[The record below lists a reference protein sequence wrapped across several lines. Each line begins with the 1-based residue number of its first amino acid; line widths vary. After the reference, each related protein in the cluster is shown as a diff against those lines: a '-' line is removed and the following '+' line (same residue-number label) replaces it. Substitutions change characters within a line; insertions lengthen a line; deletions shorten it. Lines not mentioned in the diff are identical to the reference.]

1 MSSAAIALIEII
13 ERLPAAST
21 LTLRNVSWADYEALL
36 ESVGD
41 ASGLRISYDRGT
53 LHVMTLPSEH
63 ESYSRLIEALV
74 RLLSTKLRIR
84 VLSFGSST
92 IKKRAEDMG
101 SEPDGCFYVQSAA
114 AIGKK
119 LRIDFS
125 KDPPPDIV
133 VEIDIHHESLFKFPA
148 YATLGISEV
157 WRFDGKALLVYH
169 LIRGEYVAA
178 ESSRALPMLTSR
190 TLTEFLALGQHK
202 DQYDIV
208 LAFEAWLDK
217 LADNTDRKS

>member
-1 MSSAAIALIEII
+1 MSSVATALVEVI
-13 ERLPAAST
+13 ERLPADST
-21 LTLRNVSWADYEALL
+21 LTLRNVSWTEYEALL
-36 ESVGD
+36 ENVGD
-41 ASGLRISYDRGT
+41 ASGLRISYDGGT
-53 LHVMTLPSEH
+53 LHVMTLSSEH
-63 ESYSRLIEALV
+63 ENYNRLIEALV

-92 IKKRAEDMG
+92 IRKRVEDKG

-119 LRIDFS
+119 LRIDFG

-133 VEIDIHHESLFKFPA
+133 VEVDIHHESLFKFPVFA
-148 YATLGISEV
+148 ALGIPEV
-157 WRFDGKALLVYH
+157 WRFDGKALLMYN
-169 LIRGEYVAA
+169 LTKGEYVPA
-178 ESSRALPMLTSR
+178 ESSRALPMLTSS

-217 LADNTDRKS
+217 LR

>member
-1 MSSAAIALIEII
+1 MSSTAVALIEVI
-13 ERLPAAST
+13 ERLPADST
-21 LTLRNVSWADYEALL
+21 LTLRNVSWSEYEALL
-36 ESVGD
+36 ESVAD

-53 LHVMTLPSEH
+53 LHVMTLSSEH
-63 ESYSRLIEALV
+63 ESYSRLLEALV

-92 IKKRAEDMG
+92 IKRRATDTG

-114 AIGKK
+114 AIGNK
-119 LRIDFS
+119 LRIDFG

-133 VEIDIHHESLFKFPA
+133 AEIDIHHESLFKLPA
-148 YATLGISEV
+148 YAALGIPEV
-157 WRFDGKALLVYH
+157 WRFDGKALLMYH
-169 LIRGEYVAA
+169 LTEGEYVAA

-190 TLTEFLALGQHK
+190 TLTEFLALGEHK

-208 LAFEAWLDK
+208 LAFEAWLDE
-217 LADNTDRKS
+217 LR